1 MDRAPVT
8 SSRWLIYGANGYTG
22 ELVAR
27 EAAGRRMAPILAGR
41 SAGVEELASALDLPA
56 RVFPLTDP
64 WSLRAHLAD
73 VDAVLHCAGP
83 FVETSRPMVE
93 ACLET
98 GTHYLD
104 ITGEI
109 SVFEAIH
116 AIGQKA
122 ERAGVALV
130 PGVGFDVVPTDCLAA
145 RLAEALPDARR
156 LELAFVAEGGGTSRG
171 TAKTMVTHLP
181 STGAVRRGGRIERVP
196 AVYDAKEIEIAVP
209 GGETGAD
216 GETLRRWVATIP
228 WGDVST
234 AFHTTGIPDIR
245 VYTGM
250 PPKQIQRLRRL
261 RPLMPLAGLAP
272 VKKLLL
278 AWLDRR
284 YAGRPG
290 PGEEARRRGR
300 VLIWGRAVAA
310 DGRQA
315 SGVLVT
321 PEGYAFTAA
330 AAVESVSR
338 LFTAPPAPGAWTPS
352 RAFGADLVEAVPG
365 VTVGPIELG
374 PIEVTAEPSE
384 LTGD

>member
-1 MDRAPVT
+1 VT
-8 SSRWLIYGANGYTG
+8 DSRPEAARERRSQDARGAASRWLIYGANGYTG

-41 SAGVEELASALDLPA
+41 SARVEELASALDLPA

-116 AIGQKA
+116 AAGQKA

-145 RLAEALPDARR
+145 RLAEALPEARE

-181 STGAVRRGGRIERVP
+181 ATGAVRRGGRIERVP

-209 GGETGAD
+209 GGATV
-216 GETLRRWVATIP
+216 RRWVATIP

-250 PPKQIQRLRRL
+250 RPKQIQRLRRL
-261 RPLMPLAGLAP
+261 RPLLPLAGLAP

-300 VLIWGRAVAA
+300 VLVWGRAVAA

-338 LFTAPPAPGAWTPS
+338 LFAAPPAPGAWTPS
-352 RAFGADLVEAVPG
+352 RAFGADLVEAVEG
-365 VTVGPIELG
+365 VTVGPIE
-374 PIEVTAEPSE
+374 I
-384 LTGD
+384 TGG

>member
-1 MDRAPVT
+1 MSQR
-8 SSRWLIYGANGYTG
+8 RWMIYGANGYTG

-27 EAAGRRMAPILAGR
+27 EAVRRRMQPILAGR
-41 SAGVEELASALDLPA
+41 DARVEELASELDLPA
-56 RVFPLTDP
+56 RVFPLSDP
-64 WSLRAHLAD
+64 SSLRAHLAD

-93 ACLET
+93 ACLDS

-109 SVFEAIH
+109 SVFEAVH
-116 AIGQKA
+116 AVGHKA

-145 RLAEALPDARR
+145 RLAEALPEARE
-156 LELAFVAEGGGTSRG
+156 LELAFVAEGGGASRG
-171 TAKTMVTHLP
+171 TAKTMITHLP
-181 STGAVRRGGRIERVP
+181 RAGAVRRGGRIERVP
-196 AVYDAKEIEIAVP
+196 AAFDAKQIEIAVP
-209 GGETGAD
+209 GGDDTGGAAETV
-216 GETLRRWVATIP
+216 RRWVVTIP

-234 AFHTTGIPDIR
+234 AYHTTAIPDIR

-250 PPKQIQRLRRL
+250 PPRQIQRLRRL
-261 RPLMPLAGLAP
+261 RPLLPLAGLAP
-272 VKKLLL
+272 VKRLLL

-284 YAGRPG
+284 YAARPG

-300 VLIWGRAVAA
+300 VLVWGRAVAA

-315 SGVLVT
+315 TGVLVT

-330 AAVESVSR
+330 SAVESMAR
-338 LFTAPPAPGAWTPS
+338 LLAKPPAPGAWTPS

-365 VTVGPIELG
+365 VRLG
-374 PIEVTAEPSE
+374 PIEVTAGPRQG
-384 LTGD
+384 TGG